1 MSSGSSWDRWPCH
14 HACTAFF
21 KIAAE
26 HVVEHIPKELV
37 LYTDKEGRAEI
48 ELGYVHFRASHGLP
62 ELHEISWAI
71 RVARKKGCGMAFF
84 EVNLGSDEQAFLDL
98 NQRDGFEVA
107 TTPFSATTDIDRR
120 EFAFR
125 DARGHPVVT
134 LRHQPRGSI
143 PLPFYPFTTEVWT
156 KTRDHPLQRR
166 LFRWWG
172 TANVHLSPPV
182 PTTFTEHPFFRGVAV
197 TRAQPIPFQVMAS
210 ARETTSAAQLFTK
223 PVRWR

>member
-26 HVVEHIPKELV
+26 HVVEHIPEKLA
-37 LYTDKEGRAEI
+37 LYTDRKGRAEI
-48 ELGYVHFRASHGLP
+48 EVGYVHFRASHGLP

-71 RVARKKGCGMAFF
+71 RVARKKGWGMAFF
-84 EVNLGSDEQAFLDL
+84 EMNLGADQQGFLDL
-98 NQRDGFEVA
+98 NTRGGFEVFA
-107 TTPFSATTDIDRR
+107 PPLSATADKDRR

-156 KTRDHPLQRR
+156 QPREEPLRRR

-172 TANVHLSPPV
+172 TANAHLSPTV
-182 PTTFTEHPFFRGVAV
+182 ASTFADHPFFRGVPAF
-197 TRAQPIPFQVMAS
+197 RADPIPFQVMSS
-210 ARETTSAAQLFTK
+210 ARETSSAAQLFTT
-223 PVRWR
+223 PAIWA